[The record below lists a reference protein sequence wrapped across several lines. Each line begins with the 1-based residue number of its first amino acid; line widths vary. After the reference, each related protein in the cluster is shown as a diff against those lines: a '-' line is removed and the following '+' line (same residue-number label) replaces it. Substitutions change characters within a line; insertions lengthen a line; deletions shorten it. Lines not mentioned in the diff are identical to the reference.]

1 MGLLLFLQLS
11 FHHTSSA
18 RLLSF
23 PGAHAHKLVL
33 AAGVTVTGCTVHFVE
48 AEVDA
53 GAIVL
58 QKAVPVLH
66 GDDED
71 TLSERVKVFF
81 CLWGCRGRTV
91 LSFTAGVRCAE
102 PCGFRTLRPRSTRCT
117 RRLCDLSPRAKCAW
131 GKTVG
136 LCEARGPTCLFDLDP
151 NV

>member
-1 MGLLLFLQLS
+1 
-11 FHHTSSA
+11 
-18 RLLSF
+18 LLSIA
-23 PGAHAHKLVL
+23 GAHAHQLVL

-81 CLWGCRGRTV
+81 FVARNGETV
-91 LSFTAGVRCAE
+91 GVELRC
-102 PCGFRTLRPRSTRCT
+102 RCT
-117 RRLCDLSPRAKCAW
+117 
-131 GKTVG
+131 
-136 LCEARGPTCLFDLDP
+136 
-151 NV
+151 